1 MKKTLVTLGLIGL
14 TFTATIRSEEAA
26 PIALKVGLWEGIG
39 IDTFSYELL
48 QINQNGEHRV
58 YTLGIHGGF
67 QSYQLNGFDDSDIS
81 CNNSE
86 CTITMPKSIRNEFTH
101 LIITPLTRDR
111 YNVIE
116 IITDKDQKH
125 IFSRKYELQKQ
136 SGRSTPRQFIDK
148 NKQRLQSIPS
158 HSDEGIN
165 GLWTGVMTNTNSSS
179 LISFDINPNT
189 SSQLVRYINGT
200 QFNFSLDFAPD
211 DIETSGKLTTI
222 ETISSKSTNK
232 IVMKQIL
239 PNALEGV
246 IYSDNFM
253 GSFKLYRVIAPKSD

>member
-1 MKKTLVTLGLIGL
+1 MKKALIALGVICL

-26 PIALKVGLWEGIG
+26 PLALKVGFWEGIG

-48 QINQNGEHRV
+48 QINPNGKHRA

-67 QSYQLNGFDDSDIS
+67 QSYQLNGFDNSDIS

-86 CTITMPKSIRNEFTH
+86 CTITMPKPIRNEFTH
-101 LIITPLTRDR
+101 LIITPLTKER

-116 IITDKDQKH
+116 IVTDKDQKH

-136 SGRSTPRQFIDK
+136 SGRSTPRQFIAK
-148 NKQRLQSIPS
+148 NKQRLQSIS
-158 HSDEGIN
+158 SYDDKEIN
-165 GLWTGVMTNTNSSS
+165 GFWTGVMTNTDSSS
-179 LISFDINPNT
+179 LISFDIDPNS

-200 QFNFSLDFAPD
+200 QFNFSLDFAPG
-211 DIETSGKLTTI
+211 DIETLGKLTTI
-222 ETISSKSTNK
+222 ETISSESTTK
-232 IVMKQIL
+232 IVMEQIV

-253 GSFKLYRVIAPKSD
+253 GSFKLYRVKAPKSD